1 MPKSY
6 TCEKCLYNTHIK
18 FHWVRH
24 LATKKHI
31 KNEQQTEPLVTMDKQ
46 RTEPLVTMDEQRTEP
61 LVTMDDLLKE
71 IHLLKMENAGLR
83 FTVAGWV
90 EHYLLKN

>member
-6 TCEKCLYNTHIK
+6 TCEKCQFRTTEKNNWTRHIAC
-18 FHWVRH
+18 R
-24 LATKKHI
+24 KHI
-31 KNEQQTEPLVTMDKQ
+31 KNEQQ
-46 RTEPLVTMDEQRTEP
+46 TEPLVTMDEQRTEP